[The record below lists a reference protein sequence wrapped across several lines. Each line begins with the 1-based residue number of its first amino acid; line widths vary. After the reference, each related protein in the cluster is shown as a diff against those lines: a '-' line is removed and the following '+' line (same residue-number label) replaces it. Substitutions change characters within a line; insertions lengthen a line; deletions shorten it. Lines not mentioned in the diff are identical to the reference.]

1 VCDKI
6 GDIRDCF
13 HEQGKV
19 IKEILE
25 VGTGIDKPK
34 MGYLCRIKFLAYYF
48 DKEIFD
54 TSPDEGAGTIDLYL
68 GDVKYIE
75 GLWRG
80 ICEMRL
86 GERAK
91 IKIKKTFA
99 FGRPGEVEKLI
110 FPKKCN
116 REKLT
121 SKGVI
126 YQVEL
131 VSMVARQDIDAS
143 GNVFKQTLTKPK
155 KGEYELPGDNDELQF
170 KLAFY

>member
-1 VCDKI
+1 MEVNPLRQKVNRAQIKLLDDEFDPDELLDPGEVCDKI

-13 HEQGKV
+13 HDQGKV

-25 VGTGIDKPK
+25 VGSGTEKPK
-34 MGYLCRIKFLAYYF
+34 MGYLCRIRFIAYYF
-48 DKEIFD
+48 DKEIFE
-54 TSPDEGAGTIDLYL
+54 TSPDDGAGTVDLYL

-80 ICEMRL
+80 ICEMRI

-91 IKIKKTFA
+91 IKIKKKFA
-99 FGRPGEVEKLI
+99 FGRPGEVDKLI
-110 FPKKCN
+110 FPQKCN

-121 SKGVI
+121 SKSVI

-131 VSMVARQDIDAS
+131 VSMVAR
-143 GNVFKQTLTKPK
+143 
-155 KGEYELPGDNDELQF
+155 
-170 KLAFY
+170 